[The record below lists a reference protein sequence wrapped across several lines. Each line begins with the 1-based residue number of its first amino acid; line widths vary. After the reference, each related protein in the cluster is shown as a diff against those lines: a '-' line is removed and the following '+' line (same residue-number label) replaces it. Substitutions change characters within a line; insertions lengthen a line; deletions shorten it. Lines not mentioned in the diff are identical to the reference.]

1 MRHLLQRQ
9 PTLQPAAQR
18 STAAWPLAWFYALVI
33 VYASLYP
40 FDNWRLQGIAPWAFL
55 AAPLPRYWT
64 GFDVLSNVLGYAP
77 WGFLLALAMHRT
89 KQRWPAIAS
98 ATLAAA
104 LLSLTME
111 SLQMFLPVRVP
122 SNVDAALNVF
132 GAWAGAATARGLEW
146 VGLIDRW
153 SQFRDRWF
161 VPDASGALA
170 LLAVW
175 PLALLF
181 PAPVSFGLGQV
192 LERAETALAD
202 VMEDSSLRE
211 WLPLRE
217 VELQPLLPVSEVLCV
232 AIGLLL
238 PCLLAYGVLR
248 HWRQRIALAL
258 LTVVLGLLASALSA
272 ALTYGPAHAWGW
284 ASAEVMAG
292 VVLALLGMAVM
303 SWRSPRVCWVLAL
316 AALVWQLSLLNNASA
331 DAYFALTLHT
341 WEQGQF
347 IRFHGLIQ
355 WLGWLWP
362 YALLVYLVGRLS
374 SSRQARGS

>member
-1 MRHLLQRQ
+1 MRTPPPR
-9 PTLQPAAQR
+9 T
-18 STAAWPLAWFYALVI
+18 TAAWPLAWIYAVLI

-40 FDNWRLQGIAPWAFL
+40 FENWRIQGIAPWAFL
-55 AAPLPRYWT
+55 TAPLPRYWT

-77 WGFLLALAMHRT
+77 FGFLLALALHRT
-89 KQRWPAIAS
+89 RRQWPPIAL
-98 ATLAAA
+98 ATVAAA
-104 LLSLTME
+104 GLSLSLE

-122 SNVDAALNVF
+122 SNVDAALNVS
-132 GAWAGAATARGLEW
+132 GALAGAVTARGLEW
-146 VGLIDRW
+146 LGVVDRW
-153 SQFRDRWF
+153 SRFRDRWF

-181 PAPVSFGLGQV
+181 PVPVTFGLGQV
-192 LERAETALAD
+192 LERVEAALAH
-202 VMEDSSLRE
+202 VLEESPLLE

-217 VELQPLLPVSEVLCV
+217 VELEPMLPVSEILCV

-238 PCLLAYGVLR
+238 PCLLAFGVLR
-248 HWRQRIALAL
+248 QWRQRAVAAV
-258 LTVVLGLLASALSA
+258 LTVCVGCLASALSA
-272 ALTYGPAHAWGW
+272 ALTYGPAHAWDWVSTEVW
-284 ASAEVMAG
+284 AGLCLG
-292 VVLALLGMAVM
+292 VLGMAVM
-303 SWRSPRVCWVLAL
+303 SFRGPRVCWVLAL

-331 DAYFALTLHT
+331 DAYFALTLQT

-362 YALLVYLVGRLS
+362 FALLLYLVDRLS
-374 SSRQARGS
+374 SSPQPANARWGSP